1 MTPSPDIHTL
11 TGAYAAHALTADERE
26 RFERHLRECADC
38 AQEVRELLETT
49 ALLGTA
55 AATPVPPQLFD
66 RVMAEV
72 GRTRQVPPVIPLGLP
87 GRPTGAPA
95 GSDRRFRRWAV
106 SVAACLAAF
115 AIGLGGFA
123 FQAYRNARE
132 SEQLNERMA
141 AVLTAPDAESV
152 TVSSGGG
159 SGGSG
164 GTVTVVVSRDRE
176 QLLVVSRGLP
186 QVPENRIY
194 QAWMIGPSGA
204 KSAGLMG
211 PSGRTPL
218 VLPGPGDANAVG
230 VTIEPAGGSVQPTSD
245 PVLLLRLPQ
254 A

>member
-1 MTPSPDIHTL
+1 VTSPDIHTL

-55 AATPVPPQLFD
+55 AATPVPLQLFD

-72 GRTRQVPPVIPLGLP
+72 GRTRQVPPVIPLRLP
-87 GRPTGAPA
+87 GRPAGAPA

-106 SVAACLAAF
+106 SVAACLAVL

-123 FQAYRNARE
+123 FQAYRDARV

-159 SGGSG
+159 
-164 GTVTVVVSRDRE
+164 TATVVVSRHRE
-176 QLLVVSRGLP
+176 QLLVISRGLP
-186 QVPENRIY
+186 RAPANRTY